1 MCFFVIIRL
10 TYRLNN
16 HGKCPCLFGT
26 IMWKLQTIKYRYLFF
41 LELHRRVVC
50 HFIKKE
56 RGGVQKKRGSTH
68 SQHKSLYRLVGFT
81 KRLDPILKAMTHGL
95 KSGVS
100 NCRSKICSTEAP
112 AIHQMLLVL
121 DTACITASKHGF
133 APSNTKAFQCFQ
145 TSQATKISYD
155 IFVCHR

>member
-1 MCFFVIIRL
+1 
-10 TYRLNN
+10 
-16 HGKCPCLFGT
+16 
-26 IMWKLQTIKYRYLFF
+26 MWKLQTIKYRYLFF